1 MHTCRNMDLGKRKRS
16 ITINCMMVRKERQ
29 HGGSTPTYYPYH
41 NSQIQA
47 LLVSGRS
54 VARLFLFALRRGRR
68 RRRCLFQVAL
78 FNLVFITN
86 LNSFFV
92 FATVFFYIRNCSLS
106 KLFFE
111 ECLWKGSV
119 VVEGKRGGGVSQL
132 FRFWTFG
139 VDLRLIFLL
148 SPQEYFSIVCKY
160 TVLVVVAA
168 VVVHII

>member
-1 MHTCRNMDLGKRKRS
+1 MYMHTCRNMDLGKRKRS
-16 ITINCMMVRKERQ
+16 ITINCMMERKERQ
-29 HGGSTPTYYPYH
+29 HGGSTPPSYYPYH

-68 RRRCLFQVAL
+68 RRRRRWLFQVAL

-111 ECLWKGSV
+111 ECLWNGSV
-119 VVEGKRGGGVSQL
+119 CVVRGTEGDKMGKSVVPLLNVWRWPPTHLS
-132 FRFWTFG
+132 FITTR
-139 VDLRLIFLL
+139 IFQCSL
-148 SPQEYFSIVCKY
+148 
-160 TVLVVVAA
+160 
-168 VVVHII
+168 